1 MVTQDDYA
9 GQKLDACRSVLI
21 ELVHLLGDFK
31 NKCHYLGFSPW
42 WRY

>member
-21 ELVHLLGDFK
+21 ERVNGLRLLQ
-31 NKCHYLGFSPW
+31 
-42 WRY
+42 